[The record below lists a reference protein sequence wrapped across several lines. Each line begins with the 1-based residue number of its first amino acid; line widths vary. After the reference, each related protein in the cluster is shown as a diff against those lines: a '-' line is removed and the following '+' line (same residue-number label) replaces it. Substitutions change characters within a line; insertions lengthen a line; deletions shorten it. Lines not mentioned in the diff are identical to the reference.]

1 MIRSC
6 YQCAHFD
13 GYRCR
18 SGLKKC
24 WKFNLMIHNRSC
36 STEHY
41 YYTDR
46 ITGKFR
52 LERDT
57 RHYQWCPPFL
67 ESRCGGKLGPW
78 ERLGKVEFSVVHPPE
93 VESVWEA
100 EVFSWSCLERPRW
113 DAGTVWGII
122 LIHGKPMSFW
132 RDVIAGKTVWL
143 SKAITFAFFLSLG
156 RALYRYTRLSCKV
169 CEEGMVQVF
178 HDLLKETFCC
188 SHDNLCN
195 NGNINLDT
203 TLKFGVGV
211 DNMTDLITHK

>member
-1 MIRSC
+1 MGPRMFPLLLLCIFTVLLMDEGDRVWTAKLIRSC

-46 ITGKFR
+46 IT
-52 LERDT
+52 
-57 RHYQWCPPFL
+57 
-67 ESRCGGKLGPW
+67 
-78 ERLGKVEFSVVHPPE
+78 
-93 VESVWEA
+93 
-100 EVFSWSCLERPRW
+100 
-113 DAGTVWGII
+113 
-122 LIHGKPMSFW
+122 
-132 RDVIAGKTVWL
+132 
-143 SKAITFAFFLSLG
+143 G